1 MTAATLEKTVF
12 SAGEVDPALHA
23 RTDLGRYQTG
33 LATCENFVVMVEG
46 GVTRRPGTRY
56 VGELKTIAQRGLLLP
71 FEFSVDDAYMLAFN
85 DGAMRVYRN
94 GGVILSQPGVPF
106 ELETPA
112 FTEAVLDKLRW
123 AQSGD
128 VLFIAWGGQPKVIT
142 RRDHDDWVIADYVNL
157 RGPVEPQNTDR
168 GRTMSASAQTG
179 NVTLTAN
186 FAAFKPGHVGSTWRL
201 DEANLANVPR
211 WKGNETGLAAGNLR
225 RNGGRV
231 YSVVSGTDAGPNP
244 PQHDEGDELSG
255 QGNVVWR
262 FEHAGSAYLKI
273 TGWISANQ
281 VRATVIGKLPGDVV
295 GASVSYRW
303 YEAAWSDEKGW
314 PTHVLLNDNGL
325 WWFGQNK
332 CWRTKPGD
340 FYDFEISAEE
350 DSGIAI
356 GLTSPN
362 GQLVDIQWASNAGV
376 VVLGT
381 RSSEW
386 MLRGGSDPFAG
397 LTIANVRAIPDGTEG
412 SAPHRPQ
419 AVDGGV
425 VFIGRSQRRLHFAEF
440 DRVSEKIKVDELTL
454 YARNI
459 LKGAATDLAYQRDP
473 YRVIWVPQATGELVA
488 ITFRPDQ
495 EIVGW
500 HRHPLVNGVVEDV
513 GVIASPDASHSQLWL
528 IVRREIGGE
537 TRRYVE
543 VMQAYFQPLDIDA
556 PTAAGAWFVDS
567 GLRYQGEPTN
577 LITGLAHLAGQT
589 VNVLADGVQHDP
601 VKVDGAGRIRLSRRC
616 RDVLVG
622 LPIKGRVRTLRF
634 ETQLEAGSS
643 KGLARTA
650 DSVLVETLYA
660 AGGEVTIVGSRF
672 AEQLLLAGDIPPPA
686 GPWPLTS
693 GSERLPLIG
702 DIEDQLQVEIVCD
715 GVYPFTL
722 TGLSPHLQMTEA
734 G

>member
-1 MTAATLEKTVF
+1 MTSIPLDKTIF
-12 SAGEVDPALHA
+12 SAGEVDPALRA

-33 LATCENFVVMVEG
+33 LAICENFVVMVEG

-56 VGELKTIAQRGLLLP
+56 VGELKTTGQRGLLLP
-71 FEFSVDDAYMLAFN
+71 FEFSVDDSYMLAFN
-85 DGAMRVYRN
+85 DKAMRVYRN
-94 GGVILSQPGVPF
+94 GGVILSGPGAPF
-106 ELETPA
+106 ELAVPD
-112 FTEAVLDKLRW
+112 FTETVLERLRW

-128 VLFIAWGGQPKVIT
+128 VLFTAWGGQPKVIT
-142 RRDHDDWVIADYVNL
+142 RRDHADWTITDYVNL

-168 GRTMSASAQTG
+168 ARTMSASAPTG
-179 NVTLTAN
+179 PVVLTAN

-201 DEANLANVPR
+201 DEANLANVAR
-211 WKGNETGLAAGNLR
+211 WKGNEAGLAAGDLR

-255 QGNVVWR
+255 HGNVVWR

-273 TGWISANQ
+273 TAWISATQ
-281 VRATVIGKLPGDVV
+281 VQATVIGKLPGDVI
-295 GASVSYRW
+295 GGNVSYRW
-303 YEAAWSDEKGW
+303 YEAAWSDVKGW

-332 CWRTKPGD
+332 AWRTKPGD
-340 FYDFEISAEE
+340 FYDFDLTAEE
-350 DSGIAI
+350 DSGISI

-440 DRVSEKIKVDELTL
+440 DRVSEKIKIDELTL

-473 YRVIWVPQATGELVA
+473 YRVIWVPQQTGELVA

-500 HRHPLVNGVVEDV
+500 HRHPMVNGVVEDV
-513 GVIASPDASHSQLWL
+513 GVIASPDASHSQLWM
-528 IVRREIGGE
+528 IVRRVIGGE
-537 TRRYVE
+537 TRRYIE
-543 VMQAYFQPLDIDA
+543 VMQAYFQPVDLDA
-556 PTAAGAWFVDS
+556 PTAIGAWFVDCA
-567 GLRYQGEPTN
+567 LRYQGAKAS
-577 LITGLAHLAGQT
+577 LISGLTHLAGQT
-589 VNVLADGVQHDP
+589 VNIFADGIEHRPLTVSS
-601 VKVDGAGRIRLSRRC
+601 AGTVTLDRAC
-616 RDVLVG
+616 ADVVIG
-622 LPIKGRVRTLRF
+622 LPIRSRVKTLPF
-634 ETQLEAGSS
+634 EAQIETGSS
-643 KGLARTA
+643 KGTVKAA
-650 DSVLVETLYA
+650 DSVWIERLYS
-660 AGGEVTIVGSRF
+660 AGGEVQVNGPEYPENLMMTGQS
-672 AEQLLLAGDIPPPA
+672 APPA
-686 GPWPLTS
+686 AWPLIS
-693 GSERLPLIG
+693 DGISVPVLGALRDHLE
-702 DIEDQLQVEIVCD
+702 VELVCD

-722 TGLSPHLQMTEA
+722 TGLSPRAQMLEI